1 MGDIAAMQAE
11 HLSIPADRIPVE
23 ASCWSAPG
31 AAATIIL
38 HPATAVTQAYYAPFA
53 AWLAG
58 RGFNVVT
65 YDYRGT
71 GRSRPHS
78 LRGFKAS
85 MTDWID
91 KDVAAVTRWTEERFP
106 GLPLL
111 AVGHSVGG
119 HAIGLS
125 PETARL
131 RAAVLVASHAG
142 ASRTVRGFGERLRV
156 RFVLRVLAPLL
167 CALFGYM
174 PGRRIGLGEDLP
186 RGVMLQW
193 AAWTA
198 LPRYFFDDPALD
210 AARRMARVDIPLLV
224 LGFDDDPWANPVAVD
239 MLVSHLS
246 KAQLERRNIDPRA
259 AGVPAVGHMGFFR
272 RRCEAALWPQVADWL
287 HARATQARE
296 VAHDIG

>member
-1 MGDIAAMQAE
+1 MQPE
-11 HLSIPADRIPVE
+11 HLSIPAGRIPIE
-23 ASCWSAPG
+23 ATCWAIPG
-31 AAATIIL
+31 AAGTVVL
-38 HPATAVTQAYYAPFA
+38 HPATAVTQAYYEPFA

-78 LRGFKAS
+78 LRGLKVTMS
-85 MTDWID
+85 DWID
-91 KDVAAVTRWTEERFP
+91 KDAAAVTRWAEARFP
-106 GLPLL
+106 GMPLL

-131 RAAVLVASHAG
+131 QAAVLIASHAG
-142 ASRTVRGFGERLRV
+142 ATHTVLGLGERLRV
-156 RFVLRVLAPLL
+156 RVVLRVLAPVL

-174 PGRRIGLGEDLP
+174 PGRRFGLGEDLP

-193 AAWTA
+193 ARWTA
-198 LPRYFFDDPALD
+198 LPRYFFDDPGID
-210 AARRMARVDIPLLV
+210 AARRMARVEIALLV
-224 LGFDDDPWANPVAVD
+224 LAFDDDPWANPVAVD
-239 MLVSHLS
+239 MLVSHLKNAS
-246 KAQLERRNIDPRA
+246 LERRHIDPHA
-259 AGVPAVGHMGFFR
+259 AGLPAVGHMGFFR

-287 HARATQARE
+287 HAQARRVNE
-296 VAHDIG
+296 VGHAAS